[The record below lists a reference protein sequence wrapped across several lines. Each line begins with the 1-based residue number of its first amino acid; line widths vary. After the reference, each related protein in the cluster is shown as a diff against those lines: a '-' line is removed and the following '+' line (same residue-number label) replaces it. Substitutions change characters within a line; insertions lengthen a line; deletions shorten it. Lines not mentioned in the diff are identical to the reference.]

1 MMRLGRLKED
11 KKMMAQQDVCWII
24 NTLKAITKLIAVDL
38 SKQKMLEL
46 FNKLT
51 WNVKNQVISMNNFR
65 KDKRNG
71 LRILH

>member
-1 MMRLGRLKED
+1 MMVE
-11 KKMMAQQDVCWII
+11 QDVCWII
-24 NTLKAITKLIAVDL
+24 NTLKTITKLIAVDL

-71 LRILH
+71 LRILHWNSESCINIA

>member
-1 MMRLGRLKED
+1 
-11 KKMMAQQDVCWII
+11 MMAQQDVCWII

-38 SKQKMLEL
+38 RKQKMLEL

-65 KDKRNG
+65 KDKRND
-71 LRILH
+71 LRILPWNSESCINIA

>member
-1 MMRLGRLKED
+1 
-11 KKMMAQQDVCWII
+11 MAQQDVCWII

-51 WNVKNQVISMNNFR
+51 WNVKNQVTSMNNFR

-71 LRILH
+71 LRILHCNSKSFINIA